1 MPPRKAK
8 PAPPPPG
15 DGALLPERFEEF
27 RSLSYWDGFF
37 QKARAHTQKTH
48 ARTRSRHERGRAN
61 ALTLS
66 GCAARR
72 PAVRV
77 VQ

>member
-8 PAPPPPG
+8 PKAAPPPPG

-37 QKARAHTQKTH
+37 QKARAQALPKFARMREKHTQQPP
-48 ARTRSRHERGRAN
+48 RRR
-61 ALTLS
+61 ALTL
-66 GCAARR
+66 
-72 PAVRV
+72 
-77 VQ
+77 